1 MDEISIKLIDE
12 GIKEGGTHRPNSLST
27 KAIAKAAGVSEAT
40 LFDRFPSKKIFLDA
54 CEDECWNR
62 LIKAGQECQKNCKTF
77 KEYFLSGIAYMQNH
91 VEENG
96 FLLNYGCV
104 YPRVEQSV
112 DYKKRCK
119 VVCSEGAELLKK
131 YFPNFGDE
139 EMFYYSRHFLRVL
152 ISFSRRLINGWL
164 PDDKDV
170 LETEALLLYEG
181 YDGLRYEKYRV
192 K

>member
-1 MDEISIKLIDE
+1 MDEIAEKLIDAA
-12 GIKEGGTHRPNSLST
+12 IKEGGSHRPNRLST
-27 KAIAKAAGVSEAT
+27 KTIAKESGVSEAT
-40 LFDRFPSKKIFLDA
+40 LFDRFATKKILLDA
-54 CEDECWNR
+54 CEDECWKR
-62 LIKAGQECQKNCKTF
+62 LIASGKECQQNSATF

-104 YPRVEQSV
+104 YPRVSQSV

-170 LETEALLLYEG
+170 LETEALLLCEG